1 MSVEA
6 YLHQNMVRSPHA
18 LNHVSV
24 YKVLISCPGNYDIDS
39 KYEFTHI
46 V

>member
-1 MSVEA
+1 MSA
-6 YLHQNMVRSPHA
+6 GTYLHQNMVRSPHA

-24 YKVLISCPGNYDIDS
+24 YKVLILCPENYVMDS
-39 KYEFTHI
+39 KYERSHI